1 MVTKISVSSAVV
13 FNVVSPQARMRRP
26 PAIMPEL
33 NRSSQHDSVAS
44 MRSSGGVVI
53 RRGFAISPP
62 SVTVSNCK
70 WATATQSLALF
81 VRNETQTGAFGVDCC
96 GTRKMQ
102 LPERYRCYA
111 VDCVHVA
118 QTANT
123 TKDKALLL
131 RMTETWNRLAEQAA
145 SKEQESD
152 P

>member
-1 MVTKISVSSAVV
+1 
-13 FNVVSPQARMRRP
+13 
-26 PAIMPEL
+26 
-33 NRSSQHDSVAS
+33 
-44 MRSSGGVVI
+44 
-53 RRGFAISPP
+53 
-62 SVTVSNCK
+62 
-70 WATATQSLALF
+70 
-81 VRNETQTGAFGVDCC
+81 
-96 GTRKMQ
+96 MQ

-118 QTANT
+118 KTANT